1 MKKVMSAHELRKL
14 RDAGEDFVLVNTL
27 PRDAFAE
34 TKLPGAV
41 NIPQEDADFAEKV
54 EQEAGSKDRTVVVYC
69 ANMMCD
75 SSTQGAEKLVAA
87 GFTDVYDFEAG
98 AQGWKQAFNEKE
110 GGRKAKEDAPLK
122 R

>member
-1 MKKVMSAHELRKL
+1 MKKVISAQQLRKL
-14 RDAGEDFVLVNTL
+14 RDAGEEFLLVNTL
-27 PRDAFAE
+27 PTEHFAD

-41 NIPQEDADFAEKV
+41 NIPQEDADFAERV
-54 EQEAGSKDRTVVVYC
+54 ENKAGGKERTVVVYC
-69 ANMMCD
+69 ANMQCD

>member
-1 MKKVMSAHELRKL
+1 MKKVISAQELRKL
-14 RDAGEDFVLVNTL
+14 RDAGEDFLLVNTL
-27 PRDAFAE
+27 PTESFKE

-41 NIPQEDADFAEKV
+41 NIPQEDADFATKV
-54 EQEAGSKDRTVVVYC
+54 EKEAGGKARTVVVYC
-69 ANMMCD
+69 ANMQCD

-87 GFTDVYDFEAG
+87 GFTDVYDFESG
-98 AQGWKQAFNEKE
+98 AQGWKQAFDEKE